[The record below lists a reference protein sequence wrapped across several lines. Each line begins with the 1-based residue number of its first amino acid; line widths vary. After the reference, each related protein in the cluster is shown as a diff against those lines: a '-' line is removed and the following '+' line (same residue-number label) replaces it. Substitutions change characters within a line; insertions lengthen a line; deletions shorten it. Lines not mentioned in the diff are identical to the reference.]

1 MKLQYFSDTDTLL
14 IRFNDQTVDETR
26 DLDENATLDL
36 DAEGRVVA
44 MTVEHAS
51 ERADVNSISYQQVPA
66 SLSGATGVS
75 HP

>member
-14 IRFNDQTVDETR
+14 IRFNDQTVAETR

-51 ERADVNSISYQQVPA
+51 ERADVHSISYQQMPA
-66 SLSGATGVS
+66 PLSAAT
-75 HP
+75 